1 MGKDLIEKGIK
12 EKEGL
17 EKKSRG
23 PMFLSNAYGNVQ
35 SRYLKAPMGSCH
47 DLCKY
52 GHKHEFDDEGKHT
65 IFRRF
70 MKNSIVSDAVQNH
83 AGDLNMG
90 DRRKISG
97 LKLRDSDK
105 AKVLQQNMQKVVGMT
120 EIPNEISIKTP
131 SEDVTMTPSLRLQ
144 KKSIEFPLQT
154 ILHSSS
160 VEVNRPKILN
170 ANEKKKKQA
179 VKPKAS
185 PVLEH
190 SPVKQ
195 NKLKASTE
203 ITSGG
208 GPNIFKEKVA
218 SYVKE
223 TMTSSAWK
231 VNRQKNMT
239 VRKRS
244 GSTKLQSERKN
255 VSLPSKNIDG
265 SAKPAISL
273 KAKVPLVRSVAQLN
287 AARNLES
294 SRNLDRKVSKSFNML
309 KVGDRNFLK
318 LQKASIYSTIPVHN
332 VVSLKERKFKNLEHA
347 THVRDKKTDDDVDI
361 HGNIQKSI
369 EAKSENEGMV
379 SNDENFSMEGD
390 GYISESC
397 VSELSET
404 EVVKSKQGGE
414 HTEEKDKRRVRR
426 TPAVKLD
433 DSSSLPYKMKF
444 KRGRVIDLR
453 PTENVGP
460 RKLRFRRGR
469 VLDENSNAEVIK
481 RFFRKRDKSDM
492 KPPGA
497 IALANS
503 SEAVTVTLKHQDAQE
518 KKDVQALFNHV
529 IEETASKLVK
539 TRKSKVKALVGA
551 FETVISLQ
559 ETKAAQLI

>member
-1 MGKDLIEKGIK
+1 MMGKDLIEKSIM

-23 PMFLSNAYGNVQ
+23 PIFLSNAYGNVQ

-52 GHKHEFDDEGKHT
+52 GHKHDFDDEGKHT

-70 MKNSIVSDAVQNH
+70 MKNGNVSDSVQNH

-90 DRRKISG
+90 DRRKISRG
-97 LKLRDSDK
+97 SDK

-120 EIPNEISIKTP
+120 EIPNEIS
-131 SEDVTMTPSLRLQ
+131 LQ
-144 KKSIEFPLQT
+144 KKSMAIPLQT
-154 ILHSSS
+154 ISSS
-160 VEVNRPKILN
+160 VEVDHLKNLN
-170 ANEKKKKQA
+170 ANEKKKKKQA

-195 NKLKASTE
+195 NKLKASAE

-208 GPNIFKEKVA
+208 DPNIFEEKVA

-223 TMTSSAWK
+223 TITSSAWK

-239 VRKRS
+239 GRKRS
-244 GSTKLQSERKN
+244 ASTKLQSERKN
-255 VSLPSKNIDG
+255 VYLPSKKIDG

-287 AARNLES
+287 ATRNLES
-294 SRNLDRKVSKSFNML
+294 SRNLDRKVSKSFKML
-309 KVGDRNFLK
+309 KVGDRNFRK
-318 LQKASIYSTIPVHN
+318 LQTASIYSTIPVHD

-347 THVRDKKTDDDVDI
+347 THLRGKKTDDGADI
-361 HGNIQKSI
+361 HRNIKKSI
-369 EAKSENEGMV
+369 EAKSKNEGMV
-379 SNDENFSMEGD
+379 ANDENFSIEGD

-397 VSELSET
+397 VSELSEI
-404 EVVKSKQGGE
+404 EDVKSKQGGD
-414 HTEEKDKRRVRR
+414 HSKEKDKRRVRR
-426 TPAVKLD
+426 TPAAKID

-460 RKLRFRRGR
+460 RRLRFRRGR
-469 VLDENSNAEVIK
+469 VLDENSNGEVIK

-492 KPPGA
+492 KPSGA

-503 SEAVTVTLKHQDAQE
+503 SEAATVILKHQDAQE
-518 KKDVQALFNHV
+518 KKDMQALFNHV

-559 ETKAAQLI
+559 ETKAARLI

>member
-1 MGKDLIEKGIK
+1 MGNDLIEKGIR

-23 PMFLSNAYGNVQ
+23 PIFLSNAYGNVQ

-52 GHKHEFDDEGKHT
+52 GHKHDFDDEGKHT

-70 MKNSIVSDAVQNH
+70 MKNSIVSDSMQNH
-83 AGDLNMG
+83 AGDLNMAE
-90 DRRKISG
+90 RRKISRG
-97 LKLRDSDK
+97 SDK
-105 AKVLQQNMQKVVGMT
+105 AKVLQQDMQKVVGMT
-120 EIPNEISIKTP
+120 EIPNEIS
-131 SEDVTMTPSLRLQ
+131 LQ
-144 KKSIEFPLQT
+144 KKSIEIPLQT
-154 ILHSSS
+154 ILYSSL
-160 VEVNRPKILN
+160 VEVDHLKNLN
-170 ANEKKKKQA
+170 ANEEKKKKQA

-185 PVLEH
+185 PVLGH

-218 SYVKE
+218 SYVEE
-223 TMTSSAWK
+223 TITSSAWK

-244 GSTKLQSERKN
+244 GSTKLQSESKN

-294 SRNLDRKVSKSFNML
+294 SRNLGRKVSKSFKML
-309 KVGDRNFLK
+309 KVGDRNFRK
-318 LQKASIYSTIPVHN
+318 LQTASIKSTIPVHD

-347 THVRDKKTDDDVDI
+347 THLRGKKTYDGVDI

-369 EAKSENEGMV
+369 EIKSKNEGIV
-379 SNDENFSMEGD
+379 ANDENFSMEGE

-397 VSELSET
+397 VSELSEI
-404 EVVKSKQGGE
+404 EDVKSKQGGD
-414 HTEEKDKRRVRR
+414 HSKEKDKRRVRR
-426 TPAVKLD
+426 TPAAKLD
-433 DSSSLPYKMKF
+433 DISSLPYKMKF

-469 VLDENSNAEVIK
+469 VLDENSNAEAIK
-481 RFFRKRDKSDM
+481 RFFRDKSDM

-503 SEAVTVTLKHQDAQE
+503 SKADTVILKHQEAQE
-518 KKDVQALFNHV
+518 KKDMQALFNHV

>member
-1 MGKDLIEKGIK
+1 MGKDLTEKGIK

-23 PMFLSNAYGNVQ
+23 PVFLSNAYGNVQ

-52 GHKHEFDDEGKHT
+52 GHKHEFDDEGKHNV
-65 IFRRF
+65 FRRF

-83 AGDLNMG
+83 AGDLNMD

-97 LKLRDSDK
+97 VKLRGSDK

-120 EIPNEISIKTP
+120 EISNEISIKTP
-131 SEDVTMTPSLRLQ
+131 SEE
-144 KKSIEFPLQT
+144 KKNMEFPLQT

-160 VEVNRPKILN
+160 VEVNRLKILN
-170 ANEKKKKQA
+170 ANEKKKKKKQA
-179 VKPKAS
+179 LKPKAS

-223 TMTSSAWK
+223 TITSSAWK

-244 GSTKLQSERKN
+244 GSTKLQSERKI
-255 VSLPSKNIDG
+255 VSLPSKKIDG
-265 SAKPAISL
+265 SAKSAISL

-294 SRNLDRKVSKSFNML
+294 SRNLDRKVSKSFKML

-318 LQKASIYSTIPVHN
+318 LQKASIYSTIPVHD

-347 THVRDKKTDDDVDI
+347 THVRDKKTYDGVGI
-361 HGNIQKSI
+361 HGKIQKSI

-379 SNDENFSMEGD
+379 ANDENFSIEGD

-397 VSELSET
+397 VSELSEI
-404 EVVKSKQGGE
+404 ENVKSKQGGE
-414 HTEEKDKRRVRR
+414 HSEEKDKRRVRR

-481 RFFRKRDKSDM
+481 SLFRKRDKSDM

-497 IALANS
+497 VALANS
-503 SEAVTVTLKHQDAQE
+503 SEAVTVILKHQDAQE
-518 KKDVQALFNHV
+518 KKEMQALFNNV

-559 ETKAAQLI
+559 ETKAAQLM